1 MAILWNLPR
10 LARDRSFN
18 AASLAEVTGL
28 PLTLVEGWLQQRL
41 MPPLTAHELDRLCQ
55 ALNCQP
61 GDLLVAES
69 PETVLACEGEQTCLD
84 SLLDAKLHIFH
95 EEMNEHLTRL
105 QIQISDETSADADP
119 VGSGT

>member
-1 MAILWNLPR
+1 MAILWTLPR

-18 AASLAEVTGL
+18 ATSLAEVTGL

-61 GDLLVAES
+61 GDLLVAEA

-95 EEMNEHLTRL
+95 EEMNEHLTRM
-105 QIQISDETSADADP
+105 QMQVSEEAIAHGDP
-119 VGSGT
+119 VPSSS

>member
-1 MAILWNLPR
+1 MAILWQLSG
-10 LARDRSFN
+10 LARDRGLSTE
-18 AASLAEVTGL
+18 SLTQATGL
-28 PLTLVEGWLQQRL
+28 PIALIEGWLQQTF

-61 GDLLVAES
+61 GDLLMADAS
-69 PETVLACEGEQTCLD
+69 DPAPDCGGEQTCLD

-105 QIQISDETSADADP
+105 QILGNEGTAEIDP
-119 VGSGT
+119 VGFSA